1 MLIFDIETTGLDP
14 SRDRLRCVGTFETFT
29 EQVELVIA
37 DRYEQE
43 LQLVIDLVSALETYD
58 RWGGWNIT
66 EFDLW
71 FLHERAAYYEMDFPI
86 VATGETGKYGKPVW
100 TSPLAASIDDLA
112 YYRRFKEVAESR
124 GIKHSLQPV
133 ATALGRPQAVA
144 LTGADMPG
152 ASITQV
158 GAHCL
163 DDLEAIRFL
172 TLQSR

>member
-14 SRDRLRCVGTFETFT
+14 EHDRLRCVGTFETFS
-29 EQVELVIA
+29 EQVDLLIA

-43 LQLVIDLVSALETYD
+43 QSLVIELVSALQTYD
-58 RWGGWNIT
+58 RWCGWNIT
-66 EFDLW
+66 EFDMW
-71 FLHERAAYYEMDFPI
+71 FLHVRAAYYEMEFPI
-86 VATGETGKYGKPVW
+86 VETGKKGKYGKPCW

-112 YYRRFKEVAESR
+112 YHVRFKELAERR

-133 ATALGRPQAVA
+133 ATALGRPTAVA

-172 TLQSR
+172 TLQR

>member
-14 SRDRLRCVGTFETFT
+14 SSDRLRCVGTFETLS
-29 EQVELVIA
+29 ERVELVIA

-43 LQLVIDLVSALETYD
+43 MGLVIELVSALTTWD
-58 RWGGWNIT
+58 RWGGWNIS

-71 FLHERAAYYEMDFPI
+71 FLHVRAAYYEIDFPI
-86 VATGETGKYGKPVW
+86 VETGEQGKYGKPLW
-100 TSPLAASIDDLA
+100 TSPLASSIDDLA
-112 YYRRFKEVAESR
+112 YHHRFKELAQRR

-133 ATALGRPQAVA
+133 ATALGRPTAVA

-163 DDLEAIRFL
+163 DDLEAIRYL
-172 TLQSR
+172 TLAP